1 MESHETYL
9 QYGEKIIVEPGDV
22 IYKQGDLPEEKPV
35 YFIIAGLVKIEFKSK
50 RGTIF
55 PYYFQPDN
63 VLGLVEP
70 LTETERLTSAYAMEK
85 TMLYRWNIE
94 DFYTASSISWEL
106 TYIAI
111 TGLTRLLRILNAEF
125 GEKLGLLKDKG

>member
-1 MESHETYL
+1 MESHEKYL

-22 IYKQGDLPEEKPV
+22 IYKQGDPPERKPI
-35 YFIIAGLVKIEFKSK
+35 YFIIAGLVKIEFKSNS
-50 RGTIF
+50 GTIF

-63 VLGLVEP
+63 IFGIVEP
-70 LTETERLTSAYAMEK
+70 LTKTNRLTSAYAMEK
-85 TMLYRWNIE
+85 TMLYRWGIE

-125 GEKLGLLKDKG
+125 GEKLGLLKDK